1 MATYFRG
8 NFKDIYDNNINIE
21 IVSPNGQAEYNLD
34 DEDSPVKIAYDSIEI
49 NYDMDD
55 MFQTCIKK
63 QMSLNLTSK
72 IYLGDIIFSD
82 KIREVSITVMKNDD
96 VVFSGYVEPY
106 TYSQPFAAVWEEFTI
121 NCIDK
126 LGILEYEYLINHTRW
141 QEYLAREDTPSFAD
155 YLSLIFDNEKVY
167 YDGSKVVGNNDTSA
181 FDGIGISFTPFLGKD
196 EDDMMTN
203 EEVLDEILKYL
214 NLHIIQEGED
224 FYIFDW
230 NTIKANSQTTFI
242 NIFDNEDTKEID
254 LSKNIITKDSYK
266 GNDTNISMSDTYNQI
281 SLKADLDFTDEVLE
295 NPLDKDSVKYY
306 SDYKQLFCSE
316 YFTSGDGRS
325 SNDSFKNIIQQGYD
339 NYKNI
344 DDDWDGWYRRDWYF
358 KLAYNPQWKL
368 MWNNIDTNEWIEKDE
383 NDKVINQQR
392 ILEVMRNYSFFPTMM
407 SIGKN
412 EDELNKDNKTMLS
425 SSGDIKGKIPMDNYL
440 VISVNGHFDDNSDA
454 ELQRIQQ
461 NINTAGGYYTETVD
475 GVEKHD
481 FHGLFEYTGNASL
494 SLSPADDKTTNYL
507 VIKSKMILNPIMR
520 KSAPYRMNGGYGQ
533 SWYTEKKECE
543 DNITL
548 KQQVDWIRNDGFD
561 WFFTVPVTDNGN
573 DGRYAQQFY
582 GATYPGD
589 EEYSLGNSLLLYPFT
604 NDPKAAR
611 LNYNYS
617 AHWDDTDKIDK
628 LPVLE
633 CELKIGDKYLVETYP
648 SGDKLKPQYGWYTE
662 DNLPLV
668 KVDATHTERKHTF
681 SIGFDPAIGSPIVG
695 KEYDISNTVNGRIS
709 DESGMAI
716 PIKNSDNL
724 AGKLHFKILCPI
736 NQQWNE
742 ITRRHPTLFRST
754 KYYDNYYNLWSYV
767 SSIMVKDFEI
777 NVISDNLGSDV
788 VSQEADVVY
797 ISNQPTTTIEKKDD
811 IEFKVCTKPTTAE
824 LIARGINTNV
834 ANNTTIEISTNKP
847 LTDIKDTIQN
857 IQERPERLYID
868 QYWNIYN
875 TPKAIIETTLDSS
888 FGKMKMVNFSDFG
901 DAIPISIKQNLQ
913 FATTTIKAI
922 QI

>member
-21 IVSPNGQAEYNLD
+21 IISPNGQREIDLD

-49 NYDMDD
+49 SYDMDD
-55 MFQTCIKK
+55 MFQTIIKK

-82 KIREVSITVMKNDD
+82 KIREVSVVVRKNDD
-96 VVFSGYVEPY
+96 IIFSGYVEPY

-126 LGILEYEYLINHTRW
+126 LGILEYEYLVKHTRW

-155 YLSLIFDNEKVY
+155 YLSLIFNDEKVY
-167 YDGSKVVGNNDTSA
+167 YDGSKVIGNSNTSA
-181 FDGIGISFTPFLGKD
+181 FDGVGISFTPFLGKD

-203 EEVLDEILKYL
+203 EEVIDEILKYL
-214 NLHIIQEGED
+214 NLHIIQEGDD

-230 NTIKANSQTTFI
+230 NTIKGNSQTTFI
-242 NIFDNEDTKEID
+242 NIFDNEDIKVID
-254 LSKNIITKDSYK
+254 LSKNIISKDSYK
-266 GNDTNISMSDTYNQI
+266 GDDTNISMSETYNQI
-281 SLKADLDFTDEVLE
+281 SLKADLDFVDEVLE

-316 YFTSGDGRS
+316 YFASGDGS
-325 SNDSFKNIIQQGYD
+325 DSNNSFRNIIQQGYD
-339 NYKNI
+339 HYKHI
-344 DDDWDGWYRRDWYF
+344 EDGWDGWWRNDWYF

-368 MWNNIDTNEWIEKDE
+368 KWSNIDTSEWIQKDSQG
-383 NDKVINQQR
+383 NIINQHRVLQA
-392 ILEVMRNYSFFPTMM
+392 MRNYNFFPMM
-407 SIGKN
+407 ISIGKN
-412 EDELNKDNKTMLS
+412 ESILNKDNSSIFS
-425 SSGDIKGKIPMDNYL
+425 SSGDVKGKISMNNYL

-454 ELQRIQQ
+454 ELQRIQN
-461 NINTAGGYYTETVD
+461 NINIASGYYTETVG

-481 FHGLFEYTGNASL
+481 WHGLFEYTGNANL
-494 SLSPADDKTTNYL
+494 SLSPADAKTTNYL
-507 VIKSKMILNPIMR
+507 VIKSKMVLNPIML
-520 KSAPYRMNGGYGQ
+520 KSAPYKLYGGFGPF
-533 SWYTEKKECE
+533 WYADTKESG
-543 DNITL
+543 DNVTL
-548 KQQVDWIRNDGFD
+548 QQVIDWMRNEGY
-561 WFFTVPVTDNGN
+561 WYFTVVPVTDNDC
-573 DGRYAQQFY
+573 DGRYMQQFY

-589 EEYSLGNSLLLYPFT
+589 EEYSLPNGLLLYPFT
-604 NDPKAAR
+604 NDPKATR

-617 AHWDDTDKIDK
+617 AHWDDSDKIDK

-662 DNLPLV
+662 DNLPYV
-668 KVDATHTERKHTF
+668 KVDATHYERKHTF

-695 KEYDISNTVNGRIS
+695 KEYDITNTVNGRIS

-724 AGKLHFKILCPI
+724 AGKLSFKILCPI

-767 SSIMVKDFEI
+767 SSIMIKDFEI
-777 NVISDNLGSDV
+777 NVISDNLGSDIP
-788 VSQEADVVY
+788 SQEADVVY

-811 IEFKVCTKPTTAE
+811 IEFKVCTKPTTEE
-824 LIARGINTNV
+824 LIARGIDTNV
-834 ANNTTIEISTNKP
+834 ANNTTIEIATNKP

-857 IQERPERLYID
+857 VTERPERLYID

-901 DAIPISIKQNLQ
+901 DAIPLSVRQNLQ